1 MGVGERPIENM
12 IPLLEQHGI
21 LIVCLE
27 TETDAIDAFT
37 QRFSLD
43 NGDKIYVIGY
53 SANKKSAARVHFDLA
68 HELGH
73 IACMTGK
80 RLMNLKERNSSQE
93 NRKPIVLH
101 QPSYYRKKHL

>member
-1 MGVGERPIENM
+1 M

-73 IACMTGK
+73 ICLHDWQEVDELEREEFKSREQEANSFCISLPTTGK
-80 RLMNLKERNSSQE
+80 NIFKRSRYL
-93 NRKPIVLH
+93 
-101 QPSYYRKKHL
+101 